1 MIGYFEISNRV
12 RSSLATGSLMVHF
25 KTLRENRA
33 RLMLH
38 IVDMTRMNEAKFSIE
53 A

>member
-1 MIGYFEISNRV
+1 MIEYFQISNRI
-12 RSSLATGSLMVHF
+12 RSSLANRLLMVHF
-25 KTLRENRA
+25 KTPRENRA

-38 IVDMTRMNEAKFSIE
+38 IVNMTRMNEAKFSIE